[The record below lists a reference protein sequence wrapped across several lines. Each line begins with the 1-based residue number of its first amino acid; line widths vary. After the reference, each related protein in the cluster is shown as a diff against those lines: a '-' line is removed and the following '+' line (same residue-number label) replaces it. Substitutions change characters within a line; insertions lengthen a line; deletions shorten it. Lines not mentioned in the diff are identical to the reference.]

1 LIVNVLEAVLTCRCP
16 GWVTRVRLVDEF
28 VGPELVPAGVSMVSG
43 EYLEGNIVVLPSP
56 LCYLTQTSAAQMRQ
70 TYWRFR
76 ASQTVEVDPKPNF
89 PTTWYVL
96 DAKVSPMRT
105 GDPRRSN
112 RDKSKKLKPVICPPE
127 CDAAQ
132 RL

>member
-56 LCYLTQTSAAQMRQ
+56 LCYLNTNECCSNEANIL
-70 TYWRFR
+70 
-76 ASQTVEVDPKPNF
+76 EIPGKP
-89 PTTWYVL
+89 
-96 DAKVSPMRT
+96 D
-105 GDPRRSN
+105 RRG
-112 RDKSKKLKPVICPPE
+112 
-127 CDAAQ
+127 
-132 RL
+132 